1 MAAVLVV
8 PFVGAVAYL
17 FAGGSPIPLS
27 QRLMIVLGGFGAFV
41 AVVGGAAV
49 AGGIV

>member
-17 FAGGSPIPLS
+17 FAGGSSIPLS
-27 QRLMIVLGGFGAFV
+27 QRLMVTVGGLLAFL
-41 AVVGGAAV
+41 VVIGGAAV
-49 AGGIV
+49 TGGVV